1 MGRITCSLGCSSSRE
16 ADIKTFHVITA
27 RTAIGICIKHF
38 SLSPKLLVTQAK
50 RVKCSILH
58 LLEKT
63 RKPLGEHN
71 YKTHTGLRDK
81 TGIAFFQVDHG
92 FFMQKNHLILLK
104 ILSESIS
111 VELSSVVQWKVFFM
125 SIWTHF
131 CSLLLSN
138 FIAQKSDMW
147 ETVLNVS
154 ISFVFV
160 WKWKETK
167 LELKYVKNGYENC
180 SCMMYDVLWKWPIF
194 ICALLRIMHQNWW
207 GNFLY
212 YQREC
217 LLGYNLIN
225 WLMLSF

>member
-1 MGRITCSLGCSSSRE
+1 MYKIL
-16 ADIKTFHVITA
+16 V
-27 RTAIGICIKHF
+27 

-50 RVKCSILH
+50 RVKCSIPPAALTGKGK
-58 LLEKT
+58 KT
-63 RKPLGEHN
+63 IGRTQLQDPHWLMRQNWNSIFPGRSWCFHAK
-71 YKTHTGLRDK
+71 K
-81 TGIAFFQVDHG
+81 
-92 FFMQKNHLILLK
+92 HLILLK

-111 VELSSVVQWKVFFM
+111 VGLSSVVQWNVFFM
-125 SIWTHF
+125 SIWTRF

-138 FIAQKSDMW
+138 FIAQRNDMW

-154 ISFVFV
+154 IFFVFV
-160 WKWKETK
+160 WKWKDTK

-180 SCMMYDVLWKWPIF
+180 SCVMYDVLWKWPIF
-194 ICALLRIMHQNWW
+194 IYALLRVMHQSWW